1 MKLLIY
7 DKLNFAFKDKLD
19 VTNDYQITLDLIIK
33 QNSYFVTNS
42 NITTGV
48 VGDIAILHERSF
60 FFFGVITG
68 IELIETNQL
77 KITTTDFVSSL
88 LFEMRVS
95 AFTGNIGSELLR
107 YISAEYL
114 TNQDPLQNKPYLTLV
129 NESSTQGRI
138 IQEDDK
144 IKKYNDFYNDVYKEH
159 KVRLTARLGMTGGA
173 IGSIKITAVDS
184 AEEKILS
191 STFPMIRGLVV
202 SENNITRLNKV
213 TFLPSIKNEL
223 NKTEESFYL
232 LEDGTI
238 TNNKSAALRVHDVVE
253 KKLIYKD
260 ADLQGNTYEHKFS
273 SGQVKT
279 NSGYITLSEITWHQT
294 SATYIGFDGSSTARG
309 VQVGSGPNPQQ
320 TPFVLTV
327 PITNFDNNAKIT
339 EVKITLAAASATSE
353 YKISVGEDE
362 SEFKR
367 IESTSNKV
375 YSTGRIDEVNGDV
388 AISLKATSGAVYISK
403 IEVSYQPQDSDAQTL
418 AEKAEK
424 EFRKED
430 FMHSITF
437 SISKDNTVF
446 IPLENIHLGDRVR
459 FLHNYKSIATI
470 LTKIEINNTTDD
482 YLITLGEERS
492 KLTEKL
498 KIILE
503 GK

>member
-1 MKLLIY
+1 M
-7 DKLNFAFKDKLD
+7 
-19 VTNDYQITLDLIIK
+19 V
-33 QNSYFVTNS
+33 
-42 NITTGV
+42 
-48 VGDIAILHERSF
+48 
-60 FFFGVITG
+60 
-68 IELIETNQL
+68 
-77 KITTTDFVSSL
+77 
-88 LFEMRVS
+88 
-95 AFTGNIGSELLR
+95 
-107 YISAEYL
+107 
-114 TNQDPLQNKPYLTLV
+114 
-129 NESSTQGRI
+129 
-138 IQEDDK
+138 
-144 IKKYNDFYNDVYKEH
+144 
-159 KVRLTARLGMTGGA
+159 
-173 IGSIKITAVDS
+173 
-184 AEEKILS
+184 
-191 STFPMIRGLVV
+191 
-202 SENNITRLNKV
+202 
-213 TFLPSIKNEL
+213 
-223 NKTEESFYL
+223 
-232 LEDGTI
+232 
-238 TNNKSAALRVHDVVE
+238 
-253 KKLIYKD
+253 
-260 ADLQGNTYEHKFS
+260 
-273 SGQVKT
+273 
-279 NSGYITLSEITWHQT
+279 
-294 SATYIGFDGSSTARG
+294 
-309 VQVGSGPNPQQ
+309 
-320 TPFVLTV
+320 
-327 PITNFDNNAKIT
+327 
-339 EVKITLAAASATSE
+339 SATSE

-470 LTKIEINNTTDD
+470 LTKIEMNNTTDD